1 MKRYFEFVSDTSAK
15 FWEIATNGNEVAVRF
30 GRIGTEGQTQV
41 KTLVDAGTA
50 IRHAGKLVASKMAK
64 GYCEMAA
71 C

>member
-1 MKRYFEFVSDTSAK
+1 MKHYFELINDTSAK
-15 FWEIATNGNEVAVRF
+15 FWEISTNGNEVTVRF

-41 KTLVDAGTA
+41 KTLANAGEA
-50 IRHAGKLVASKMAK
+50 VRHAGKLIASKIAK